1 VDSVGASL
9 DGDVRSSSWW
19 PSASHEHDRSKSP
32 ATEAGSPRL
41 APWRAEEVAHYGPM
55 RLRLLVSASTS
66 TVTPERGSLRRS
78 V

>member
-1 VDSVGASL
+1 MDSVGASL

-19 PSASHEHDRSKSP
+19 PSASHEHDRSKSQ

-41 APWRAEEVAHYGPM
+41 APWGAEEVAPM

>member
-1 VDSVGASL
+1 
-9 DGDVRSSSWW
+9 
-19 PSASHEHDRSKSP
+19 
-32 ATEAGSPRL
+32 
-41 APWRAEEVAHYGPM
+41 VAPM